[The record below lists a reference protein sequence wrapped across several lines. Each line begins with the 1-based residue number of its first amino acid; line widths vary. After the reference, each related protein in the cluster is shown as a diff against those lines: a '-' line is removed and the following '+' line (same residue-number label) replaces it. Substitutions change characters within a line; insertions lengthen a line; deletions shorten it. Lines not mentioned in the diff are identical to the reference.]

1 MNTSN
6 DKQALELSLEELAQ
20 LGNGALSYIREIE
33 GRDVIRM
40 VGPQAHIAPD
50 AKLFCL
56 FNATAHRFP
65 FLEREAAVGSAV
77 EHELIRS
84 ACVKMPFPR
93 PRQWNE
99 EEIKPPKRS
108 RSS

>member
-6 DKQALELSLEELAQ
+6 DKKAAELSLEELAQ

-40 VGPQAHIAPD
+40 VGPQAQIAPD

-56 FNATAHRFP
+56 FNANGSPISISGSH
-65 FLEREAAVGSAV
+65 EAAVGSAV
-77 EHELIRS
+77 EHELIPIS
-84 ACVKMPFPR
+84 LH
-93 PRQWNE
+93 
-99 EEIKPPKRS
+99 
-108 RSS
+108 

>member
-6 DKQALELSLEELAQ
+6 DKQDLELSPEELAQ

-40 VGPQAHIAPD
+40 VGPQAHVAPD

-56 FNATAHRFP
+56 FNANGSPISISGT
-65 FLEREAAVGSAV
+65 REAAEGSAV
-77 EHELIRS
+77 EHELIPIS
-84 ACVKMPFPR
+84 LH
-93 PRQWNE
+93 
-99 EEIKPPKRS
+99 
-108 RSS
+108 

>member
-6 DKQALELSLEELAQ
+6 EKRALELSPEELAQ

-40 VGPQAHIAPD
+40 VGPQAHVLPD

-56 FNATAHRFP
+56 FNANGSPISISGT
-65 FLEREAAVGSAV
+65 REAAIGSAV
-77 EHELIRS
+77 EHELIPAS
-84 ACVKMPFPR
+84 LH
-93 PRQWNE
+93 
-99 EEIKPPKRS
+99 
-108 RSS
+108 

>member
-6 DKQALELSLEELAQ
+6 DKRALELSPEELAQ

-40 VGPQAHIAPD
+40 VGPQAHVLPD

-56 FNATAHRFP
+56 FNANGSPISISGT
-65 FLEREAAVGSAV
+65 REAAIGSAV
-77 EHELIRS
+77 EHELIPAS
-84 ACVKMPFPR
+84 LH
-93 PRQWNE
+93 
-99 EEIKPPKRS
+99 
-108 RSS
+108 

>member
-33 GRDVIRM
+33 GRDVLRL
-40 VGPQAHIAPD
+40 VGPQVRVSPD

-56 FNATAHRFP
+56 FNANGSPISISGT
-65 FLEREAAVGSAV
+65 REGAADSAV
-77 EHELIRS
+77 EHELVAIS
-84 ACVKMPFPR
+84 LH
-93 PRQWNE
+93 
-99 EEIKPPKRS
+99 
-108 RSS
+108 

>member
-6 DKQALELSLEELAQ
+6 EKKAVELSLEELAQ

-40 VGPQAHIAPD
+40 VGPQAQIAPD

-56 FNATAHRFP
+56 FNANGSPISISGSH
-65 FLEREAAVGSAV
+65 EAAVGSAV
-77 EHELIRS
+77 EHELIPIS
-84 ACVKMPFPR
+84 LH
-93 PRQWNE
+93 
-99 EEIKPPKRS
+99 
-108 RSS
+108 

>member
-6 DKQALELSLEELAQ
+6 DKKAVELSLEELAQ

-40 VGPQAHIAPD
+40 VGPQAHVLPD

-56 FNATAHRFP
+56 FNANGSPISISGT
-65 FLEREAAVGSAV
+65 REAAIGSAV
-77 EHELIRS
+77 EHELIPAS
-84 ACVKMPFPR
+84 LH
-93 PRQWNE
+93 
-99 EEIKPPKRS
+99 
-108 RSS
+108 

>member
-56 FNATAHRFP
+56 FNANGSPISISGT
-65 FLEREAAVGSAV
+65 REAAVGSAV
-77 EHELIRS
+77 EHELIPIS
-84 ACVKMPFPR
+84 LH
-93 PRQWNE
+93 
-99 EEIKPPKRS
+99 
-108 RSS
+108 